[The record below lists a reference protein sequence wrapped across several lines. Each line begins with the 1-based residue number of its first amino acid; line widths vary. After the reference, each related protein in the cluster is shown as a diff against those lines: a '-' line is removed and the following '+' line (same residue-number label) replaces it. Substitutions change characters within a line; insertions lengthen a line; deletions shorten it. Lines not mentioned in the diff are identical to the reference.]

1 MKSYKHSDAKAADKQ
16 HVPSRDPGR
25 DFHSA
30 KEKELRT
37 APEPKAHHKDDKRN
51 K

>member
-1 MKSYKHSDAKAADKQ
+1 MKSSKHGEHKPAQS
-16 HVPSRDPGR
+16 PRNPGR

-30 KEKELRT
+30 RDKEVRTVKED
-37 APEPKAHHKDDKRN
+37 AKPHKDKGG

>member
-1 MKSYKHSDAKAADKQ
+1 MKPHKHSDHKAAAKQ
-16 HVPSRDPGR
+16 HDRNPGR

-30 KEKELRT
+30 KEKEVRDVKEG
-37 APEPKAHHKDDKRN
+37 AKSHKGKGE